1 MSAIV
6 IEILIVLLLIV
17 ANGVF
22 AGSEIAVVSARKVRL
37 ERMANQGNAKA
48 KTALK
53 LAKFPNDF
61 LSTVQIGI
69 TLIGIL
75 SGAVGGATIAQRL
88 KPFLETIPWLAP
100 YSEGISL
107 GIVVT
112 LITYLS
118 LVIGELMPKRMAL
131 SNPEQVAC
139 SVAKPMRLLSRIT
152 APLVRLLSVST
163 DGLLKLFGISA
174 SEELP
179 LTEEEIKVLIEQAT
193 ESGTFEE
200 SEQEMVERVF
210 RLGDRPIKAIMT
222 PKLEIVW
229 LDFDAPLE
237 ETERQVMESNHSRFP
252 VSRGSLDNCL
262 GILRGNNFLS
272 ARLRGQE
279 IDLATM
285 LQPSLYVPE
294 STTALKIL
302 EQFKRT
308 GVQIA
313 LVTDEYGSIE
323 GLVTLNDLMQAI
335 VGDIPSSEHWEEPMV
350 IQRDDGSWLLDGLLS
365 TDEVKDLLD
374 KELLP
379 GEETGYYHTLGGFV
393 VTFLGHIPRSGDH
406 FEWEGMRFEV
416 VDMDGTRV
424 DKVLVSPVQV
434 QETLADEQT
443 NSSQTPKP
451 EDN

>member
-6 IEILIVLLLIV
+6 IEILSVLLLIV
-17 ANGVF
+17 ANGIF

-416 VDMDGTRV
+416 MDMDGTRV

-434 QETLADEQT
+434 QDTLADEQT

>member
-37 ERMANQGNAKA
+37 ERMANQGNARA

-53 LAKFPNDF
+53 LAKSPNNF

-88 KPFLETIPWLAP
+88 KPFLVTIPWLAP

-118 LVIGELMPKRMAL
+118 LVIGELMPKRIAL
-131 SNPEQVAC
+131 SNPEQIAC
-139 SVAKPMRLLSRIT
+139 SVAKPMGLLSRIT
-152 APLVRLLSVST
+152 APLVHLLSVST
-163 DGLLKLFGISA
+163 DGLLKLLGISA

-229 LDFDAPLE
+229 LDFEAPLE
-237 ETERQVMESNHSRFP
+237 ETERQIMESNHSRFP
-252 VSRGSLDNCL
+252 VGRGSLDNCL

-279 IDLATM
+279 IDLASM

-294 STTALKIL
+294 STTALKVL
-302 EQFKRT
+302 EQLKRT

-323 GLVTLNDLMQAI
+323 GLVTLNDLMEAI
-335 VGDIPSSEHWEEPMV
+335 VGDIPSAEHWEEPMV

-374 KELLP
+374 KESLP
-379 GEETGYYHTLGGFV
+379 GEETGYYQTLGGFV
-393 VTFLGHIPRSGDH
+393 VTFLGHIPQSGDH

-434 QETLADEQT
+434 QETSADEQI
-443 NSSQTPKP
+443 NSSQTPQP

>member
-131 SNPEQVAC
+131 SNPEEVAC
-139 SVAKPMRLLSRIT
+139 LVAKPMRLLSRIT
-152 APLVRLLSVST
+152 APLVHLLSVST
-163 DGLLKLFGISA
+163 GGLLKLLGIPA

-416 VDMDGTRV
+416 MDMDGTRV

-434 QETLADEQT
+434 QDTLADEQT

>member
-6 IEILIVLLLIV
+6 IEIFIVLLLII

-22 AGSEIAVVSARKVRL
+22 AGSEIAVVSSRKVRL

-53 LAKFPNDF
+53 LARSPNNF

-88 KPFLETIPWLAP
+88 KPFLANIPWLAP
-100 YSEGISL
+100 YSDGISL

-139 SVAKPMRLLSRIT
+139 LVAKPMRLLSRIT
-152 APLVRLLSVST
+152 APIVSLLSVST
-163 DGLLKLFGISA
+163 DCLLKFLGIPA

-237 ETERQVMESNHSRFP
+237 ETEHQVMESTHSRFP
-252 VSRGSLDNCL
+252 VGKGSLDNCI

-272 ARLRGQE
+272 ARVRGQE

-294 STTALKIL
+294 STTALKVL

-323 GLVTLNDLMQAI
+323 GLVTLNDLMEAI
-335 VGDIPSSEHWEEPMV
+335 VGDIPSSEYWEEPMV

-365 TDEVKDLLD
+365 TDELKDLLD
-374 KELLP
+374 KKLLP
-379 GEETGYYHTLGGFV
+379 GEETGYYQTLGGFV
-393 VTFLGHIPRSGDH
+393 VTFLGHIPRSGDR

-416 VDMDGTRV
+416 MDMDGMRV
-424 DKVLVSPVQV
+424 DKVLVSPIPVQ
-434 QETLADEQT
+434 QELADEQLKKET
-443 NSSQTPKP
+443 EEN
-451 EDN
+451 